1 MSRLQESLD
10 EYLTLRRSVGFK
22 LRDTEHMLRDFVA
35 HLDRAGAPTVTT
47 GLALAWAKRPVNVH
61 PHRWRQRLTV
71 ARGFAAYLH
80 TLDAATEVPPRDLL
94 VARRTRIAPYLYAD
108 SEVATLVSAAGRL
121 APPFR
126 AATYRT
132 LLGVLAVTGMRMGEA
147 IGLDQADVN
156 WNDGVLTIRTS
167 KFGRSREL
175 VLHPTTVEAMRRYD
189 RWRRQRPAAST
200 PAFFISTTGNR
211 LIHTNVQHTF
221 RGLVRETG
229 IGADSTGRPPR
240 LHDLRHTFA
249 VNTVVNWYRDGGDVQ
264 GRLYLLSTYLGH
276 VDPKD
281 TYWYLSAA
289 PQLLALA
296 GARLEE
302 TLGDLP

>member
-1 MSRLQESLD
+1 MSGLQTAVS
-10 EYLTLRRSVGFK
+10 EYLAMRRSVGFK
-22 LRDTEHMLRDFVA
+22 LRNTEYRLRDFVA
-35 HLDRAGAPTVTT
+35 YLDRAGAPTVTT
-47 GLALAWAKRPVNVH
+47 ALALAWAKQPLSVH
-61 PHRWRQRLTV
+61 PHAWRQRLTA
-71 ARGFAAYLH
+71 ARGFAAYLRI
-80 TLDAATEVPPRDLL
+80 LDGAAEVPPQGLL
-94 VARRTRIAPYLYAD
+94 VAQRTRIAPYLYTED
-108 SEVATLVSAAGRL
+108 EVAALLAAAGRL

-132 LLGVLAVTGMRMGEA
+132 LLGVLAVTGMRIGEA
-147 IGLDQADVN
+147 VALDRADVN
-156 WNDGVLTIRTS
+156 WNDGVLMIRTS

-189 RWRRQRPAAST
+189 RCRRDRPPPST
-200 PAFFISTTGNR
+200 QAFFISTTGTR
-211 LIHTNVQHTF
+211 LIPTNVQHTF
-221 RGLVRETG
+221 RRLVDAAG
-229 IGADSTGRPPR
+229 VGASATGRRPR

-249 VNTVVNWYRDGGDVQ
+249 LNTVVHWYREGADVQ

-296 GARLEE
+296 AKRLEE

>member
-10 EYLTLRRSVGFK
+10 EYLTVRRSVGFK
-22 LRDTEHMLRDFVA
+22 LRDTEYLLRDFVA
-35 HLDRAGAPTVTT
+35 HLDRAGAPTVTVD
-47 GLALAWAKRPVNVH
+47 LALAWAKRPVNAH
-61 PHRWRQRLTV
+61 PHKWRQRLTV
-71 ARGFAAYLH
+71 ALGFATYLH
-80 TLDAATEVPPRDLL
+80 TLDAAAEVPPRDLL

-108 SEVATLVSAAGRL
+108 SEVATLISAAGRL

-126 AATYRT
+126 GATYRT
-132 LLGVLAVTGMRMGEA
+132 LLGLLAVTGMRIGEA
-147 IGLDQADVN
+147 IGLDRDDVN

-175 VLHPTTVEAMRRYD
+175 VLHPSTVEAMRAYD
-189 RWRRQRPAAST
+189 RCRRDRPPPST
-200 PAFFISTTGNR
+200 PAFFISTTGKR
-211 LIHTNVQHTF
+211 LIPTNVQHTF
-221 RGLVRETG
+221 RGLVSATG
-229 IGADSTGRPPR
+229 VAAGTTGRPPR

-249 VNTVVNWYRDGGDVQ
+249 VNTVVDWYRDGGDVQ

-296 GARLEE
+296 ATRLEQ
-302 TLGDLP
+302 TLEDLP

>member
-1 MSRLQESLD
+1 MSALRTALD

-22 LRDTEHMLRDFVA
+22 LRDTEYLLRDLVA
-35 HLDRAGAPTVTT
+35 HLDRAGATTLTT

-71 ARGFAAYLH
+71 ARGFATYLH
-80 TLDAATEVPPRDLL
+80 TLDAAAEVPPRDLL

-108 SEVATLVSAAGRL
+108 SEVATLISAAGRL

-132 LLGVLAVTGMRMGEA
+132 LLGLLAVTGMRMGEA
-147 IGLDQADVN
+147 IGLDRADVSG
-156 WNDGVLTIRTS
+156 NDGVLTIRTS

-175 VLHPTTVEAMRRYD
+175 VLHPTTVEAMRAYD
-189 RWRRQRPAAST
+189 RRRDRPPPST
-200 PAFFISTTGNR
+200 PAFFISTTGTR
-211 LIHTNVQHTF
+211 LIPTNVQHTF
-221 RGLVRETG
+221 RRLVRETR
-229 IGADSTGRPPR
+229 IGADSTGRRPR

-249 VNTVVNWYRDGGDVQ
+249 VNTVASWYRDGGDVQ